1 MHHLP
6 STTALRCFDASARLL
21 SFTKAAQAVKLTQSA
36 VSHHI
41 QALEQTLGIEL
52 FERDR
57 SGLKLTKAGLRYW
70 EDISTVLHQLERAAM
85 RAVAGDEVG
94 HRLNIAV
101 PSAFANFWLMPRLSS
116 FIECHRDI
124 MLNLTN
130 RIEGENA
137 LISNDDAAIELCEGA
152 TPSIKAR
159 EILSLV
165 YQPYA
170 SASLIERSGVSRDS
184 NGALSTDE
192 LTHLLSNA
200 PLIRTSMVGA
210 WTAWIKASGL
220 SSPSLAERAEQG
232 PVYAQASLALSAA
245 MGGIG
250 IALLPKYIVCG
261 AMDTGQL
268 VRLSD
273 VGWKANRGYFLRWPA
288 RQSGNLALMRFE
300 AWIASQAEA
309 EAAMPTRD

>member
-1 MHHLP
+1 MHYLP

-21 SFTKAAQAVKLTQSA
+21 SFTKAAQAVNLTQSA

-41 QALEQTLGIEL
+41 QALEQALGIAL

-57 SGLKLTKAGLRYW
+57 SGLKLTPGGLRYW
-70 EDISTVLHQLERAAM
+70 EDTSTVLHQLQRAAA
-85 RAVAGDEVG
+85 RAVAGDEAG
-94 HRLNIAV
+94 HQLNIAV
-101 PSAFANFWLMPRLSS
+101 PSAFANFWLVPRLSS
-116 FIECHRDI
+116 FVESHRDI
-124 MLNLTN
+124 MLNLTMQVDA
-130 RIEGENA
+130 ENPF
-137 LISNDDAAIELCEGA
+137 SGSDDAAIELCEGA
-152 TPSIKAR
+152 TPGIEAR
-159 EILSLV
+159 EVLSLV

-170 SASLIERSGVSRDS
+170 SASLIERSDVVADAS
-184 NGALSTDE
+184 GALSANA
-192 LTHLLSNA
+192 LTHLLSIC

-220 SSPSLAERAEQG
+220 SSQSLLENAERG

-250 IALLPKYIVCG
+250 IALLPKYIVRG

-273 VGWKANRGYFLRWPA
+273 IGWKANRGYFLRWPT
-288 RQSGNLALMRFE
+288 RPSSNPALSRFQ

-309 EAAMPTRD
+309 ETAIPPR